1 MVSIYLQNDPL
12 PTPISN
18 CHPETVIVELLKVT
32 VGVVGFNEP
41 PEHNAA
47 GAEIAMVGLS
57 FTVRTATLLVV
68 VPQPLVAV

>member
-18 CHPETVIVELLKVT
+18 CHPEVIVELLKVT

-47 GAEIAMVGLS
+47 GVEMQW
-57 FTVRTATLLVV
+57 LVYHLRLEL
-68 VPQPLVAV
+68 QHY